1 MRVALLRALALRHL
15 PDTLARV
22 RSDPRLAALA
32 LPGELLDPQLPELP
46 TAMLDTLHEL
56 PIERLTPRGLGEYYE
71 ALTQD
76 GRRSTGRFYTPVSV
90 VAELTERVLGTA
102 TVAALANPQHLTI
115 CDPAM
120 GCGFFLLAALE
131 LLPPPERRWRVQH
144 LYGIEQDPVAAMVA
158 RAVIGLALLDVGEAI
173 PDLRGQLLAGDA
185 LRAEQWQ
192 TAFPEIIA
200 AGGFDVV
207 VGNPPYIDSER
218 MTRETPGLRKEIARV
233 WPTARGNWD
242 LFVPFVELALRLLR
256 PSGRCALI
264 VPNRLL
270 CADYAQPLRVL
281 LAEHVIEA
289 LLDYS
294 AADVFAA
301 SVYPLAIV
309 VRRAM
314 IPDPQPTDQ
323 IDIRVFANRANQPM
337 RVVHNVQIAATTLT
351 RLGDH
356 WWPIFSPTIGL
367 VERCLRDTIPLADL
381 ADIREAATVAHAYAI
396 AGLIVDLPEGEFPN
410 GYAKLVNTG
419 TIDRYV
425 IRWGQ
430 RQLRY
435 LGQRYLRPAIEIAQ
449 LKAIHARLVPG
460 SHQRIILA
468 GLGQHLEG
476 YGAANGTV
484 VAAKTT
490 VVLTATRTDGWAL
503 LGLINSHVATWLYR
517 QLFGGLALRGGYL
530 RVGARQIARLPVP
543 RILPAELGA
552 LAYRRAALPE
562 QAAEI
567 AVVEAQIDALV
578 AGLYGINE
586 GACSRV

>member
-1 MRVALLRALALRHL
+1 
-15 PDTLARV
+15 
-22 RSDPRLAALA
+22 
-32 LPGELLDPQLPELP
+32 
-46 TAMLDTLHEL
+46 
-56 PIERLTPRGLGEYYE
+56 
-71 ALTQD
+71 
-76 GRRSTGRFYTPVSV
+76 
-90 VAELTERVLGTA
+90 
-102 TVAALANPQHLTI
+102 
-115 CDPAM
+115 
-120 GCGFFLLAALE
+120 
-131 LLPPPERRWRVQH
+131 
-144 LYGIEQDPVAAMVA
+144 
-158 RAVIGLALLDVGEAI
+158 
-173 PDLRGQLLAGDA
+173 
-185 LRAEQWQ
+185 
-192 TAFPEIIA
+192 
-200 AGGFDVV
+200 
-207 VGNPPYIDSER
+207 
-218 MTRETPGLRKEIARV
+218 
-233 WPTARGNWD
+233 
-242 LFVPFVELALRLLR
+242 
-256 PSGRCALI
+256 

-294 AADVFAA
+294 AADVFTA

-309 VRRAM
+309 VRRAT
-314 IPDPQPTDQ
+314 IRDPQPTDQ
-323 IDIRVFANRANQPM
+323 IDIRVFANRADQPM

-356 WWPIFSPTIGL
+356 WWPIFSPALGL
-367 VERCLRDTIPLADL
+367 VEHCLRDTIPLAEL
-381 ADIREAATVAHAYAI
+381 ADIREAATVAQAYAI
-396 AGLIVDLPEGEFPN
+396 AGLIVDLPEGDFPD

-476 YGAANGTV
+476 FGDGDGTV

-543 RILPAELGA
+543 RTLPAELGA
-552 LAYRRAALPE
+552 LAYRRAGLTE
-562 QAAEI
+562 YAAEI

-578 AGLYGINE
+578 AGLYGIDE
-586 GACSRV
+586 ASRSV